1 MMGAIKDGINSV
13 IRYFN
18 NNFCD
23 GYFED
28 CIHLALNEVEIGKKS
43 NSIIVKENRNT
54 LVNEYWILIMNSLVF
69 LDWF

>member
-1 MMGAIKDGINSV
+1 MIGAVKDGMNSI

-43 NSIIVKENRNT
+43 NSIIVKETRNT
-54 LVNEYWILIMNSLVF
+54 LVMNIDIDNE
-69 LDWF
+69 